1 MDKFDPANHVPFLK
15 CTWFLCFFLQLFY
28 CSTFISANNMSG
40 FGQDGEFYQG
50 NYYDQQ
56 SSGYDMGGGQ
66 AFGQDQ

>member
-1 MDKFDPANHVPFLK
+1 
-15 CTWFLCFFLQLFY
+15 
-28 CSTFISANNMSG
+28 MSG